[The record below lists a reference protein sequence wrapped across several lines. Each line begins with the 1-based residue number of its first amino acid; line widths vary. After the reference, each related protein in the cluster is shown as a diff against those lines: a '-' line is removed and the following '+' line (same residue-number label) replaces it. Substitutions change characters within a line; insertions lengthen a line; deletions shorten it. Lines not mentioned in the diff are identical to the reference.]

1 MENIKG
7 INLNDKEKLI
17 NQGYDIEEIGL
28 KLANNY
34 IKQALDDGFFHAD
47 PHQDNILIRD
57 GKIIFLD
64 LGMMGRISSR
74 NKLLLKNAMKAII
87 ENNVTE
93 LEHVLLNISNV
104 QEPVNHIKLRTAIQ
118 KILDKNVN
126 EDIKNINILEFMNS
140 VNIVLSENNIK
151 LDKNITLLIRGIC
164 VIEGTLEGI
173 SPNINLLMVL
183 SNKVKEEGLR
193 DAFSKE
199 NLINTGKNFVTGAN
213 SLSML
218 PNELLSFV
226 RDINRGETKIDIELA
241 NSQKQVD
248 KLEKMLHQLII
259 GLLDAAILLGASMV
273 NNQILRYI
281 YLALAAIFTIWLFI
295 QMVKDHFHKGY

>member
-140 VNIVLSENNIK
+140 VNIVLRENNIK

-199 NLINTGKNFVTGAN
+199 NLISTGKNFVTGAN

-218 PNELLSFV
+218 PNELLNFV

-281 YLALAAIFTIWLFI
+281 YLALAVIFTIWLFI
-295 QMVKDHFHKGY
+295 QMAKDHFHKGY

>member
-1 MENIKG
+1 
-7 INLNDKEKLI
+7 
-17 NQGYDIEEIGL
+17 
-28 KLANNY
+28 
-34 IKQALDDGFFHAD
+34 
-47 PHQDNILIRD
+47 
-57 GKIIFLD
+57 
-64 LGMMGRISSR
+64 
-74 NKLLLKNAMKAII
+74 
-87 ENNVTE
+87 
-93 LEHVLLNISNV
+93 
-104 QEPVNHIKLRTAIQ
+104 
-118 KILDKNVN
+118 
-126 EDIKNINILEFMNS
+126 
-140 VNIVLSENNIK
+140 
-151 LDKNITLLIRGIC
+151 
-164 VIEGTLEGI
+164 
-173 SPNINLLMVL
+173 MVL

-218 PNELLSFV
+218 PNELLNFV

-281 YLALAAIFTIWLFI
+281 YLALAVIFTIWLFI
-295 QMVKDHFHKGY
+295 QMAKDHFHKGY

>member
-126 EDIKNINILEFMNS
+126 EDIKNINILEFM
-140 VNIVLSENNIK
+140 IV
-151 LDKNITLLIRGIC
+151 
-164 VIEGTLEGI
+164 
-173 SPNINLLMVL
+173 
-183 SNKVKEEGLR
+183 
-193 DAFSKE
+193 
-199 NLINTGKNFVTGAN
+199 
-213 SLSML
+213 
-218 PNELLSFV
+218 
-226 RDINRGETKIDIELA
+226 
-241 NSQKQVD
+241 
-248 KLEKMLHQLII
+248 
-259 GLLDAAILLGASMV
+259 
-273 NNQILRYI
+273 
-281 YLALAAIFTIWLFI
+281 
-295 QMVKDHFHKGY
+295 